1 MPFPLLAGAAS
12 TVIFTV
18 SMLPMLVKAGRSK
31 DLSSYSLGNI
41 ALSNLGNLV
50 HSVYVFSLPAGPVW
64 VLHSFYLVSSV
75 LMLAW
80 YLRYEVSRFGTTTGD
95 EQQEPSD
102 RSREALPA
110 VLIGSRPPLPRRKP

>member
-1 MPFPLLAGAAS
+1 MLEVALPLAAGVAS
-12 TVIFTV
+12 TVIFTL

-31 DLSSYSLGNI
+31 DLGSYSLGNI
-41 ALSNLGNLV
+41 ALSNVGNLV

-80 YLRYEVSRFGTTTGD
+80 YVRYEVVRLGKTAGGHRPARSQRPGKPCRL
-95 EQQEPSD
+95 PS
-102 RSREALPA
+102 
-110 VLIGSRPPLPRRKP
+110 

>member
-1 MPFPLLAGAAS
+1 MELPFPLLAGAAS
-12 TVIFTV
+12 TVIFTA

-64 VLHSFYLVSSV
+64 VLHSFYLVSSL

-80 YLRYEVSRFGTTTGD
+80 YVRYELSRVGSTAD
-95 EQQEPSD
+95 VERPD
-102 RSREALPA
+102 PAHRSREACRLP
-110 VLIGSRPPLPRRKP
+110 S